1 MSTPHSAQDPQQQR
15 INQPITLSVAHCLG
29 DIDLRPRRRA
39 HTVYIV
45 VDVIRATTTLA
56 VMFEHGARRV
66 LVARD
71 VDQARRAYA
80 SLPSAILAGEVNAV
94 APSDFDHGN
103 SPAEW
108 SQVSEARLADREIL
122 FSTTNG
128 ARGLHAA
135 LGGGPVFAGSLRNA
149 SAVCAAAFAAARQ
162 LADASEPGV
171 VAIICSGLG
180 AQPAPDD
187 SLCAGWLTHTLQ
199 RIARQ
204 AGVAVELGAGAQYAL
219 DLLAAQYRA
228 YGAGADVGGD
238 ESADDLSVD
247 GQSEDQGDMDAD
259 PRRWLEPALAETP
272 AAQNIQRAGLG
283 DDLAW
288 CADVD
293 ASPVTPMVAS
303 EDVALRL
310 VIVEQAPS
318 NLAAAPPAGDEI
330 G

>member
-1 MSTPHSAQDPQQQR
+1 MPAPHSALHPQQQP

-29 DIDLRPRRRA
+29 DIELTPRRRA
-39 HTVYIV
+39 RTAAIV

-71 VDQARRAYA
+71 VEQARQARA
-80 SLPSAILAGEVNAV
+80 SLPLAILAGEVNAV

-108 SQVSEARLADREIL
+108 SQLSQARLADHEIL
-122 FSTTNG
+122 FATTNG

-135 LGGGPVFAGSLRNA
+135 IGGGPVFAGSLRNA
-149 SAVCAAAFAAARQ
+149 SAVCSTALTAARQ
-162 LADASEPGV
+162 LARDGEPGE
-171 VAIICSGLG
+171 VAIICSGLD

-187 SLCAGWLTHTLQ
+187 SLCAGWLIRTLQ
-199 RIARQ
+199 RLAQ
-204 AGVAVELGAGAQYAL
+204 QSGVAVELGAGAQYAL

-228 YGAGADVGGD
+228 HGSPGADDSG
-238 ESADDLSVD
+238 
-247 GQSEDQGDMDAD
+247 MDAD

-272 AAQNIQRAGLG
+272 AAHNIQRAGLG

-293 ASPVTPMVAS
+293 ASTAVPMIAG

-310 VIVEQAPS
+310 VIVEQAPP
-318 NLAAAPPAGDEI
+318 NLAAAPVGEATG